1 MTRFPW
7 LTGVVFTITAISNLT
22 QFAVHGTLAHLE
34 RSPAGLHGDWWRT
47 ATALFVQDGGVV
59 GTLSNLAFL
68 VALGAVAE
76 QAISRPRWLIC
87 YFGAG
92 LVGELAGYAWQPH
105 GGGDSIA
112 ICGLAG
118 AIAVALWRHD
128 DRLPIF
134 AQAPVLFWCGALL
147 SGLWYPLLIVGLAAG
162 ILSRPAADRGLPTQ
176 RVTAAATLITGAIV
190 AASEDIHGA
199 ALLAGLAIAALLTL
213 TTAAHPQPDPTA

>member
-92 LVGELAGYAWQPH
+92 LVGELSGYAWQPH
-105 GGGDSIA
+105 GGGNSIA
-112 ICGLAG
+112 VCGLAG

-134 AQAPVLFWCGALL
+134 APAPVLFWCGALL

-162 ILSRPAADRGLPTQ
+162 VLSRPAADRGLPTQ
-176 RVTAAATLITGAIV
+176 RVTAAATLITGAVV

-213 TTAAHPQPDPTA
+213 AHPQPDPTA